1 MIQLINTAANLVLV
15 AFCLWAVLN
24 KRLETRVFGT
34 FALSLVAITSFV
46 NIMRPD
52 AFGFWAEQSEVMSNV
67 AVAILAA
74 WFWVRW
80 RRCNCDKGEGEGR
93 S

>member
-1 MIQLINTAANLVLV
+1 MIQQINTAANLVLV

-24 KRLETRVFGT
+24 KRLETHVFGT

-52 AFGFWAEQSEVMSNV
+52 AFGF
-67 AVAILAA
+67 
-74 WFWVRW
+74 
-80 RRCNCDKGEGEGR
+80 
-93 S
+93 